1 MKRVL
6 LLSCLMLSVA
16 LSTACASG
24 GGGGGADETKAEA
37 SEVAVPASSPLAK
50 IEIGMTDSDVR
61 KILGEPSNTNDYMTG
76 KAFIP
81 YYYGSD
87 TARSD
92 YMYKGVGRVVFSR
105 NRYSGALKVIKLI
118 HNPDEP

>member
-6 LLSCLMLSVA
+6 LLSFLMLSLA

-24 GGGGGADETKAEA
+24 GGGAGGDEAKAKA
-37 SEVAVPASSPLAK
+37 AAVPVPASSPLAK
-50 IEIGMTDSDVR
+50 IEIGMNDTEVR
-61 KILGEPSNTNDYMTG
+61 KILGEPDNSNAYING

-81 YYYGSD
+81 MYHGPD
-87 TARSD
+87 TSRSD
-92 YMYKGVGRVVFSR
+92 WMYKGVGRVVFSR
-105 NRYSGALKVIKLI
+105 NQYSHTLKVIKLI